1 MLVEELPSTRPKRQL
16 PRVKVAGV
24 LEDRSSSFDDDQC
37 GGLYI
42 VVSVVFF
49 DGTSLLRNKS
59 WLWSSTVVN

>member
-49 DGTSLLRNKS
+49 
-59 WLWSSTVVN
+59 